1 MGKLYKMGKKG
12 LGNQVIRKVI
22 GEKNFDTLHP
32 IGRSFEKSYDAT
44 KAAEGAAKAAANEPA
59 IPMADEEELARIRRR
74 RAVGRRGSREA
85 TTLSDDTFGP

>member
-74 RAVGRRGSREA
+74 RASRRGSRESSVL
-85 TTLSDDTFGP
+85 TEDTFGP

>member
-22 GEKNFDTLHP
+22 GEKTFDTLHP
-32 IGRSFEKSYDAT
+32 IGRTFEKSYDAT
-44 KAAEGAAKAAANEPA
+44 KAAESAASAAANETA
-59 IPMADEEELARIRRR
+59 IPLPDEEELARIRRR
-74 RAVGRRGSREA
+74 RARRGAREA